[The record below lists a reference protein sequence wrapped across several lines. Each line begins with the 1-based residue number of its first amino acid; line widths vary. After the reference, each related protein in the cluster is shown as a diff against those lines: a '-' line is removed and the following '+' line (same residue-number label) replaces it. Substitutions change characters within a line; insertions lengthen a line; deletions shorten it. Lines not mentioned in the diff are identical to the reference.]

1 MSQPIQRIED
11 RTYKFALRI
20 VRLAR
25 ALPKDYASRAM
36 GRQVLRSGTSIGTNV
51 EEAVGGTSKREFA
64 NKMNIA
70 QKEAGETHYW
80 LRLIRDSEIFKS
92 QQIGPLIQEAL
103 ELKKI
108 LAKTVS
114 TARKNLREAKQAKP

>member
-36 GRQVLRSGTSIGTNV
+36 GRQVLRSGTSIGANV

>member
-1 MSQPIQRIED
+1 MPRDAASQI
-11 RTYKFALRI
+11 
-20 VRLAR
+20 LA
-25 ALPKDYASRAM
+25 
-36 GRQVLRSGTSIGTNV
+36 RQVLRSGTSIGANV
-51 EEAVGGTSKREFA
+51 EEAVSGTSKREFA

-92 QQIGPLIQEAL
+92 QQIEPLIQEAL

-108 LAKTVS
+108 LAKTVF
-114 TARKNLREAKQAKP
+114 TARKNLREAKQAKS